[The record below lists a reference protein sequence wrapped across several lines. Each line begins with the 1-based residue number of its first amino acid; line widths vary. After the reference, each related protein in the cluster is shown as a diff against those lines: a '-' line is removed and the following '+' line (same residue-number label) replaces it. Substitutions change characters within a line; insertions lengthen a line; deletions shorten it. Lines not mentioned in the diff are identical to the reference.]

1 MLPKFVHH
9 REHIYT
15 ICTCIGNM
23 RINMHIIQSI
33 YSYYTAFIH
42 GVYSLYAV
50 EYPNIPHAKQ
60 AECSGF
66 WQGWNDRGV
75 NCPSTK
81 YRYL

>member
-1 MLPKFVHH
+1 MLPEFVHH

-23 RINMHIIQSI
+23 RINMHIIQLI
-33 YSYYTAFIH
+33 YSYYAAFIH

-50 EYPNIPHAKQ
+50 DYPNIPHAKQ

-66 WQGWNDRGV
+66 WQEWNV
-75 NCPSTK
+75 V
-81 YRYL
+81 

>member
-1 MLPKFVHH
+1 
-9 REHIYT
+9 
-15 ICTCIGNM
+15 
-23 RINMHIIQSI
+23 MHIIQSI

-66 WQGWNDRGV
+66 WQGGKGRGV
-75 NCPSTK
+75 SMSVYSGHLPIYVFIKRTHHNI
-81 YRYL
+81 